1 MAERK
6 PIGKSL
12 RFKVFKRDSFACQ
25 YCGATPPAVVLEID
39 HIHPVS
45 KGGENGIDN
54 LTTACFECNRG
65 KSAGLLTS
73 IPQSLTDKAE
83 ILAEKMAQLKA
94 FERMCRAKRRGEES
108 SIDEVEGVFKRYFD
122 GYSFKPRFR
131 ESIRMFL
138 QHISVFDLMD
148 AMNKA
153 CDRIKNRDDSIKY
166 FCGICWNIIK
176 TNKRVGD

>member
-25 YCGATPPAVVLEID
+25 YCGATPPAAVLEID

-54 LTTACFECNRG
+54 LITACFDCNRG

-83 ILAEKMAQLKA
+83 LLAEKMAQLKA
-94 FERMCRAKRRGEES
+94 FERSIRAKRKREEGL
-108 SIDEVEGVFKRYFD
+108 IDEVEQVFRGHFD
-122 GYSFKPRFR
+122 GYHFNQRFR
-131 ESIRMFL
+131 ESVRLFL
-138 QHISVFDLMD
+138 QHLTVFDLMD
-148 AMNKA
+148 AMNRA
-153 CDRIKNRDDSIKY
+153 CCRIKRNEDAIKY
-166 FCGICWNIIK
+166 FCGICWGKIK
-176 TNKRVGD
+176 ERKA